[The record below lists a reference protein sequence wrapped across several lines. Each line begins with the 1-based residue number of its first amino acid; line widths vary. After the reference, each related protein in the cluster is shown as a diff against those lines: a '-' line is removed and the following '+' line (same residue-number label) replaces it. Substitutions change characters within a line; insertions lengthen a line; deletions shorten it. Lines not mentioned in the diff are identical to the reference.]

1 LTSQGAPDASADA
14 GPQPRVATRCLIN
27 GEAST
32 QIVVADRGLSYG
44 DGLFETIAVRDG
56 RPCAWLRHLDRLAL
70 GAARLRLPLPSP
82 NRLKDEAARLC
93 ATVERG
99 TLKIILTRGPA
110 GRGYRP
116 PQSPQPT
123 RILLLSEAASA
134 ADDAI
139 RMPGARVR
147 VCETRLGL
155 NPQLAGLKHL
165 NRLEQVLASA
175 ECSDP
180 GVDEGLML
188 DADDT
193 LVCGTMTNLFMVDEA
208 GLHTPLLDR
217 NGVAGTARAALL
229 AAASEAGIAVYE
241 RRLSL
246 DEFLRAPAALLT
258 NALIGIW
265 PIQRAE
271 GRTFDPDRLPWPLLE
286 AVQAELLQPEP
297 HW

>member
-1 LTSQGAPDASADA
+1 LRSPDTSDTSGDA
-14 GPQPRVATRCLIN
+14 GPLPRVATRCLIN
-27 GEAST
+27 GEASS
-32 QIVVADRGLSYG
+32 QVVVFDRGLAYG
-44 DGLFETIAVRDG
+44 DGLFETIAVRQG
-56 RPCAWLRHLDRLAL
+56 RPCAWLSHLDRLAL

-82 NRLKDEAARLC
+82 SRLKDETERLC
-93 ATVERG
+93 ATVDQG

-116 PQSPQPT
+116 PPSPHPT
-123 RILLLSEAASA
+123 RILLLSETASA

-165 NRLEQVLASA
+165 NRLEQVLGSA
-175 ECSDP
+175 ECSDANI
-180 GVDEGLML
+180 DEGLML
-188 DADDT
+188 DADDS
-193 LVCGTMTNLFMVDEA
+193 LVCGTMTNLFIVDEA

-217 NGVAGTARAALL
+217 SGVAGTARAALL
-229 AAASEAGIAVYE
+229 AAATEAGIAVHE

-246 DEFLRAPAALLT
+246 DAFLRAPAALLT

-271 GRTFDPDRLPWPLLE
+271 GRSFDTDRLPWPLLE
-286 AVQAELLQPEP
+286 AVQARLLRPEP
-297 HW
+297 EW